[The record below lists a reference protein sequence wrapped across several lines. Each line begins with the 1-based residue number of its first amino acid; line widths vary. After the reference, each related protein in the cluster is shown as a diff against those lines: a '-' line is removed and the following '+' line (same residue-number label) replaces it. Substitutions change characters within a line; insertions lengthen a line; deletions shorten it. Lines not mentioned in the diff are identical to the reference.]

1 MNDELNIRSEKTVD
15 RAVRELLELPVP
27 PGPPAETLRSVLN
40 AGRERTDSPGQ
51 TRLKKRRFTMNLFAK
66 IAAVILVVA
75 GIGGML
81 YWLTVGEGGASS
93 AWADMQKIIRNAQS
107 MTWRMEMSMTM
118 PMPNGETTEMI
129 EMTMHSDC
137 FYKQPGLVRQETT
150 VLIKGEEITTI
161 TVVDFSTED
170 GRMVTL
176 IPSQKMAVTANLGD
190 LSEEV
195 RDQQKDFLG
204 ELKKLIEGS
213 NQPLGEKEIDGRT
226 AQGFRVNNMGYEM
239 DIWVDPGSGLPVLME
254 GELPGLGK
262 MAMMDF
268 AFDVEID
275 DELFDLTVPEGYKKR
290 PMALS
295 LGDLTEDDLIE
306 GLRFLAT
313 HNKDTFPP
321 SPMITSDIMKDFMEK
336 AMQEWKDKEPSKEPS
351 KEEGIKFGGTIAS
364 KLTRMM
370 MFIQVKSKQT
380 WRYAGGGVELGDAEA
395 PVCWYKPKDSETY
408 RVVYGDLSV
417 KDVAEDDLPPD
428 PNDAGSGSQP
438 ASPEA

>member
-1 MNDELNIRSEKTVD
+1 MNDELNIRSEETVD
-15 RAVRELLELPVP
+15 RAVRELLDLPVP
-27 PGPPAETLRSVLN
+27 PGPPAETLRTVLE
-40 AGRERTDSPGQ
+40 AGREQADSPGQ

-66 IAAVILVVA
+66 IAAVVLVVV

-81 YWLTVGEGGASS
+81 YWLTVGDGGASS
-93 AWADMQKIIRNAQS
+93 AWADMQEIIRNARS

-118 PMPNGETTEMI
+118 PMPDGETT

-137 FYKQPGLVRQETT
+137 FYKEPGLMRQETT
-150 VLIKGEEITTI
+150 VLMNGEEITTI
-161 TVVDFSTED
+161 SVVDLSTED
-170 GRMVTL
+170 GRMISL
-176 IPSQKMAVTANLGD
+176 IPSKKMAVTATFGELP
-190 LSEEV
+190 EEI
-195 RDQQKDFLG
+195 RNQQKDYLG
-204 ELKKLIEGS
+204 ELKKLIERS

-226 AQGFRVNNMGYEM
+226 TQGFRVNNMGYEM

-254 GELPGLGK
+254 GELPGIGK
-262 MAMMDF
+262 MAMTDF
-268 AFDVEID
+268 AFDVELD
-275 DELFDLTVPEGYKKR
+275 DELFHLTIPDDYTVTEMEMP
-290 PMALS
+290 
-295 LGDLTEDDLIE
+295 LGDITEDDLIE

-321 SPMITSDIMKDFMEK
+321 SPMITADIMKDLMEK
-336 AMQEWKDKEPSKEPS
+336 GKQEAKDRKPS
-351 KEEGIKFGGTIAS
+351 EEDGIKLAGTIAT
-364 KLTRMM
+364 KLARMM
-370 MFIQVKSKQT
+370 MFIQTKGEQT

-438 ASPEA
+438 ASPEE